1 MDKSNKE
8 VTRQIASYLT
18 ESHFTVRWAAISA
31 LGNRGDASAIPSLEA
46 LLKSDDLSIEMIP
59 EIKGQIEKLQK
70 SQAAKAKGH
79 NDKDDEMQDDDSD
92 RTGGGMDQVSVSYRL
107 EQLERIVQEMNDRL
121 KGIESRLTLQPK
133 N

>member
-1 MDKSNKE
+1 
-8 VTRQIASYLT
+8 
-18 ESHFTVRWAAISA
+18 
-31 LGNRGDASAIPSLEA
+31 
-46 LLKSDDLSIEMIP
+46 
-59 EIKGQIEKLQK
+59 
-70 SQAAKAKGH
+70 
-79 NDKDDEMQDDDSD
+79 MQDDDSD